1 MTTTPTPN
9 PIETHDTHS
18 KRLIEHAQEQLEKG
32 DRLQASEKA
41 WGAVAHKAKVIADR
55 MGWTYDTHTDFH
67 GLKNRIAKLTDDP
80 KTTRRLLSIALHLHT
95 NYYRDQYPLEDIRAD
110 LEEVKTLLDI
120 LDGPEFMQPVERKP
134 RNSRPPNLGGPLQ
147 ALSLPRTPIRGDRG
161 IKGVRVPYPPA
172 RGCRYGRRCP
182 PRSSPSPPACS
193 RPEWS
198 R

>member
-134 RNSRPPNLGGPLQ
+134 RNTRPSTLGGGNAKELGGQGRLMGEEPKGRKRQ
-147 ALSLPRTPIRGDRG
+147 AS
-161 IKGVRVPYPPA
+161 A
-172 RGCRYGRRCP
+172 YGGKKTTQKMLDTGKR
-182 PRSSPSPPACS
+182 
-193 RPEWS
+193 
-198 R
+198 